1 MISIKNGKVFTTILV
16 LIAASAINAATLR
29 VSALDGP
36 YKTITAAIKDAKPGD
51 IVMITDNEVY
61 KEQVTIDST
70 KNGLTLTAETPLILK
85 SRPTVQWQDVAAQNP
100 KTCALAQD
108 EAASTGYEKAGTYFD
123 QCGALRVLRA
133 RGVIIDGIIIDGGG
147 AAPFV
152 NKGVWSG
159 PGCAGQSYDL
169 FHGNAA
175 LDLWISG
182 DITVRNCDIQNGYF
196 GINVKDR
203 NVRGIFAS
211 PNPSDISRQ
220 NIVPL
225 SGFGKT
231 GNHIFENNRIHN
243 NSWGMF
249 FESAWDLGSVIR
261 YNLFFENHHASGAIA
276 TQVKGMGSEGPKNQG
291 GAILFKDVALS
302 PIAIYNNTFWHNAI
316 NLAGQ
321 WQAGASHVVF
331 NNIFAQPLALWQ
343 TTWKTNP
350 VTSPFD
356 EPSIYSMETVY
367 AKQLKHNTFA
377 ANLQMDSANV
387 YIGFQVTDPDTKQP
401 VQSIPQHMPVKIP
414 VINNDLRAMESGGS
428 FTVKIPYSADTIDT
442 VIYTNNNQVFFP
454 GAKILGPNN
463 DKFPAD
469 ANNRWLEPK
478 FKSTDP
484 QSADFLVP
492 DWDDTVMKAI
502 IVDKGWPDAG
512 VRDAD
517 GTIADLGA
525 KPFNQQAFKDE
536 IVIKPT
542 KPVVINNGTA
552 TVSFNLYALTGS
564 MSNPVIKYVR
574 WMQDLPRDT
583 TAWGKQANS
592 GNVLNV
598 NRPGVLATPTLT
610 TTTVNIGLNT
620 ISFPVTQAGEYAY
633 LELIVEGKGS
643 SGETVTSAVGFLPYR
658 KLQSLFTVKLYPPDG
673 PMTTELTSVQVG
685 EPYRLQIVPV
695 DVKGSPITFGEIKET
710 QLSMVSPYDLLD
722 PDGKKIVITGVPI
735 PGGYTTPVM
744 FTKIPESG
752 WDIITANGIYYPV
765 ASEAGRAIMGTSAQ
779 INIKPGLP
787 AKILFDA
794 PPSKGLDMIYPG
806 IPYDVRLQVYDKY
819 DNKVKVK
826 TAVNLESKAPNKG
839 NIGGKPTA
847 MVDTDTNGVANFK
860 MDVGDEWKQFD
871 TIPIIGKLVS
881 VAGAEDN
888 AKLIIGKPKNKY
900 YIFFGDTAM
909 YDPKVIIPENTC
921 TGTRVPVQI
930 RASTN
935 GLDTLTDIINEFAIE
950 FNPTQIV
957 AYATDSDNDTVKIS
971 TAKLKKGVAKIY
983 IQALVAGSIRDGMV
997 TVSDVPGNTTKL
1009 QANSRK
1015 GINFTSCITSIK
1027 NASYTANNGNG
1038 VVDQLDIYYIKAL
1051 KETEIP
1057 DSVEIYWP
1065 TKADTRK
1072 MVKKANMKLDPK
1084 DSAHVIVTLPDP
1096 FPAGITAS
1104 AKQDLGISYW
1114 RNPTLTE
1121 TVTANFNISDKVG
1134 PIIKGAWL
1142 IERLTAG
1149 KSDTLIV
1156 AFSEFVQT
1164 DKVTGEALQL
1174 TTRGGIVLNVLSAT
1188 PMTDNRL
1195 KIAIENKG
1203 EDRAP
1208 KDGDSIKIYV
1218 DASGVSKVV
1227 DANGIV
1233 AHKDN
1238 RPVELVIQEIA
1249 PSIDTAGYYD
1259 VNGDGTVDQMTL
1271 KFNKKVKI
1279 GDQKYLAFFGS
1290 SIKTDTIYSA
1300 SASYINNDST
1310 RVALDLTGK
1319 FKGNADLKTSGD
1331 MTVTVESKRFSD
1343 IIKKKADDHAAPVII
1358 DTVWYYQGKIFKDGT
1373 KADDTLYVAFSEQLS
1388 SQPAS
1393 LVNAF
1398 KFSAKSGGE
1407 FTLSLVN
1414 ARQTTMKNQI
1424 TYEFLVKSVSGVKG
1438 VSSGDRATIKVDGKT
1453 SVVVDALNNAQ
1464 SIDPN
1469 RKAIIWV
1476 KEQPVEL
1483 NIRIGPSPFIAGGS
1497 DALTISVQPQASEDQ
1512 GVNTSVKI
1520 NIFDYLGNCVY
1531 IMSDELKSK
1540 DLKTFKWNGRN
1551 QKGRVVGMGTYLI
1564 VIKSKDNNKQI
1575 QTEEA
1580 HKIAVKSK

>member
-36 YKTITAAIKDAKPGD
+36 YKTIMAAIKDAKPGD
-51 IVMITDNEVY
+51 IVMITDAEVY

-70 KNGLTLTAETPLILK
+70 KNGLILTAENPLNSK
-85 SRPTVQWQDVAAQNP
+85 SRPTVLWQDVAAQNP

-108 EAASTGYEKAGTYFD
+108 EAASSGYEKAGTYFD

-133 RGVIIDGIIIDGGG
+133 RGVVIDGIIIDGGG
-147 AAPFV
+147 PAPFV
-152 NKGVWSG
+152 NKSVWSG

-175 LDLWISG
+175 LDLWIAG
-182 DITVRNCDIQNGYF
+182 DITIRNCDIQNGFF

-276 TQVKGMGSEGPKNQG
+276 TQVKGMGSEGANQNG

-302 PIAIYNNTFWHNAI
+302 PLGIYNNTFWHNAI
-316 NLAGQ
+316 NIAGQ

-343 TTWKTNP
+343 STWKTNP
-350 VTSPFD
+350 VTSPFN

-367 AKQLKHNTFA
+367 SKQLKHNTFA

-387 YIGFQVTDPDTKQP
+387 YIGFQVQDPDTKQP

-428 FTVKIPYSADTIDT
+428 FTVKIPYSADTVDT
-442 VIYTNNNQVFFP
+442 VIYTTNNQVFFP

-463 DKFPAD
+463 APFPTD

-484 QSADFLVP
+484 KSADFLVP
-492 DWDDTVMKAI
+492 DWDDSVMKAI

-525 KPFNQQAFKDE
+525 IPFNQQAFKDE

-552 TVSFNLYALTGS
+552 TVSFNLYAITGS
-564 MSNPVIKYVR
+564 MTNPVIKYVR

-583 TAWGKQANS
+583 TAWGKQANA
-592 GNVLNV
+592 GTALNITK
-598 NRPGVLATPTLT
+598 PGVLSTPTLT
-610 TTTVNIGLNT
+610 NSTITMGLNT
-620 ISFPVTQAGEYAY
+620 ITFPVTQTGEYAY

-643 SGETVTSAVGFLPYR
+643 SGETITSALGFLPYR
-658 KLQSLFTVKLYPPDG
+658 KLQSLFTVKLYPPEG
-673 PMTTELTSVQVG
+673 AMSSATELTSVQVG
-685 EPYRLQIVPV
+685 EPYRLQIIPV

-735 PGGYTTPVM
+735 PAGYTTPVM

-765 ASEAGRAIMGTSAQ
+765 AAEAGRAIMGTSAQ
-779 INIKPGLP
+779 INIKPGAP

-794 PPSKGLDMIYPG
+794 PPSKGLDKIFPG
-806 IPYDVRLQVYDKY
+806 TPYDVKLQVFDKY
-819 DNKVKVK
+819 DNKVKTV
-826 TAVNLESKAPNKG
+826 TAVKLESQDKDNG
-839 NIGGKPTA
+839 D
-847 MVDTDTNGVANFK
+847 VDGASQVNTDTSGVASLRMKVTN
-860 MDVGDEWKQFD
+860 GDIND
-871 TIPIIGKLVS
+871 TIRIIGTLVS
-881 VAGAEDN
+881 VAGATDN
-888 AKLIIGKPKNKY
+888 AKLIVGKPKNRY
-900 YIFFGDTAM
+900 FIFFGDTVM
-909 YDPKVIIPENTC
+909 YDAKAIIPENTC
-921 TGTRVPVQI
+921 TGMRVPVQI

-935 GLDTLTDIINEFAIE
+935 GLDTLTDVVNEFTIE
-950 FNPTQIV
+950 FNPSQIV
-957 AYATDSDNDTVKIS
+957 AYATDSENDTTKITS
-971 TAKLKKGVAKIY
+971 AKLKKGIAKIY
-983 IQALVAGSIRDGMV
+983 IQALVAGSIRDGMITV
-997 TVSDVPGNTTKL
+997 TDVAGGAVRV
-1009 QANSRK
+1009 QAGSRK
-1015 GINFTSCITSIK
+1015 GINFTSCITTIK
-1027 NASYTANNGNG
+1027 TASYTANNGNG
-1038 VVDQLDIYYIKAL
+1038 AVDQLDIYYVKAL

-1065 TKADTRK
+1065 TKTDVRK
-1072 MVKKANMKLDPK
+1072 MVKKTNMKI
-1084 DSAHVIVTLPDP
+1084 DSQDSTHVIVTLPEP
-1096 FPAGITAS
+1096 FTAGITTS
-1104 AKQDLGISYW
+1104 ATQDLGISYW

-1121 TVTANFNISDKVG
+1121 TVTANFKITDKVG

-1156 AFSEFVQT
+1156 AFSEFVPN

-1174 TTRGGIVLNVLSAT
+1174 TTRGGIVLNALSAT
-1188 PMTDNRL
+1188 PMSDNRL

-1203 EDRAP
+1203 DDKAP
-1208 KDGDSIKIYV
+1208 KEGDSLKIYV

-1238 RPVELVIQEIA
+1238 RPVELIIQEIA

-1259 VNGDGTVDQMTL
+1259 LNADGTVDQITL

-1279 GDQKYLAFFGS
+1279 GDQKYLAFFGN
-1290 SIKTDTIYSA
+1290 SIKTDTIQST
-1300 SASYINNDST
+1300 SASYINGDST

-1319 FKGNADLKTSGD
+1319 FKGAEFKTSGD
-1331 MTVTVESKRFSD
+1331 MTVTVESKRFSE

-1358 DTVWYYQGKIFKDGT
+1358 DTVWYYQGKIFEDGT
-1373 KADDTLYVAFSEQLS
+1373 KADDTLYVTFSEQLS
-1388 SQPAS
+1388 TQPAG

-1398 KFSAKSGGE
+1398 KFSTKSGSE
-1407 FTLSLVN
+1407 YTLSLAN
-1414 ARQTTMKNQI
+1414 ARQTTRKNLI
-1424 TYEFLVKSVSGVKG
+1424 VYEFIVKSVTGTASAAN
-1438 VSSGDRATIKVDGKT
+1438 GDRVTIKVDNKS
-1453 SVVVDALNNAQ
+1453 SVVIDALTNAQ
-1464 SIDPN
+1464 GNDAN
-1469 RKAIIWV
+1469 RKALIWV
-1476 KEQPVEL
+1476 KETPV
-1483 NIRIGPSPFIAGGS
+1483 IMSIKVGPSPFIPGS
-1497 DALTISVQPQASEDQ
+1497 ANLSILIQPRVNLDKPI
-1512 GVNTSVKI
+1512 NTSVKI
-1520 NIFDYLGNCVY
+1520 MIFDYLGNNVY
-1531 IMSDELKSK
+1531 SMNSSISSKELKEI
-1540 DLKTFKWNGRN
+1540 KWDGRN
-1551 QKGRVVGMGTYLI
+1551 KKGRLVGIGTYMI
-1564 VIKSKDNNKQI
+1564 VI
-1575 QTEEA
+1575 QTEDLTTSAKQEQVR
-1580 HKIAVKSK
+1580 KIAVKRE

>member
-1 MISIKNGKVFTTILV
+1 MISIKNGKVFTAILV
-16 LIAASAINAATLR
+16 LFAASAINAATLR

-36 YKTITAAIKDAKPGD
+36 YKTIMAAVKDAKQGD
-51 IVMITDNEVY
+51 IVMITDAEVY

-70 KNGLTLTAETPLILK
+70 KNGLTLTSETPLNLK
-85 SRPTVQWQDVAAQNP
+85 SRPTIQWQDIAAQNP

-108 EAASTGYEKAGTYFD
+108 EAASAGYEKAGTYFD
-123 QCGALRVLRA
+123 QGGALRVLRA
-133 RGVIIDGIIIDGGG
+133 RGVIIDGLIIDGVA

-152 NKGVWSG
+152 NKSVWSG
-159 PGCAGQSYDL
+159 PGCAGQAFDL

-196 GINVKDR
+196 GIYIKDR

-211 PNPSDISRQ
+211 PNPSDIAKQ

-243 NSWGMF
+243 SSWGMF

-261 YNLFFENHHASGAIA
+261 YNLFYENHHANGTLA
-276 TQVKGMGSEGPKNQG
+276 TQVAKNMGSEGANQVG

-302 PIAIYNNTFWHNAI
+302 PLAIYNNTFWHNAI

-350 VTSPFD
+350 VTSPFN

-367 AKQLKHNTFA
+367 AKQLKCNTFA

-428 FTVKIPYSADTIDT
+428 FTVQIPYSADTVDS
-442 VIYTNNNQVFFP
+442 VIYTTNNQVFFP

-463 DKFPAD
+463 APFPAD

-484 QSADFLVP
+484 KSVDFLVP
-492 DWDDTVMKAI
+492 DWDDSVMKAI
-502 IVDKGWPDAG
+502 IVDKGWPAANI
-512 VRDAD
+512 RDPD
-517 GTIADLGA
+517 GTPADLGA
-525 KPFNQQAFKDE
+525 IPLNQQAFKDE

-552 TVSFNLYALTGS
+552 TVSFNLYAITGTMTS
-564 MSNPVIKYVR
+564 PTIKYVR

-592 GNVLNV
+592 GTALNITK
-598 NRPGVLATPTLT
+598 PGVLSTPVLT
-610 TTTVNIGLNT
+610 SSTVSIGLNT
-620 ISFPVTQAGEYAY
+620 ISFPVTQTGEYAY

-658 KLQSLFTVKLYPPDG
+658 KLQSLFTVKLYPPG
-673 PMTTELTSVQVG
+673 AATTPANELTSVQVG
-685 EPYRLQIVPV
+685 ESYQLQIVPV
-695 DVKGSPITFGEIKET
+695 DVKGSPITFGEVKET

-722 PDGKKIVITGVPI
+722 PDGKKIVINGVPI
-735 PGGYTTPVM
+735 PGGYTTTVM

-765 ASEAGRAIMGTSAQ
+765 AAEAGRAIMGTSAQ

-794 PPSKGLDMIYPG
+794 PPSKGLDKIYPG
-806 IPYDVRLQVYDKY
+806 QPYDVKLQVYDKY

-826 TAVNLESKAPNKG
+826 TDVKLESKNPDKG
-839 NIGGKPTA
+839 D
-847 MVDTDTNGVANFK
+847 VDGASQVTTDTNGVASLK
-860 MDVGDEWKQFD
+860 MKVTNGDIND
-871 TIPIIGKLVS
+871 TIKIVGTLVS
-881 VAGAEDN
+881 VPGATDD
-888 AKLIIGKPKNKY
+888 AKLIVGKPKNRY
-900 YIFFGDTAM
+900 FIFYGDTAM

-921 TGTRVPVQI
+921 TEVRIPVQI

-935 GLDTLTDIINEFAIE
+935 GLDTLTDINNEFTIE
-950 FNPTQIV
+950 FTPPQIV
-957 AYATDSDNDTVKIS
+957 AYATGSETDITKIT
-971 TAKLKKGVAKIY
+971 TAKLKKGIAKIY
-983 IQALVAGSIRDGMV
+983 IQPSVAASIKNGMISV
-997 TVSDVPGNTTKL
+997 TDVPGSAVKVLTQT
-1009 QANSRK
+1009 RT
-1015 GINFTSCITSIK
+1015 GINFMSCVTPIK

-1038 VVDQLDIYYIKAL
+1038 AVDQLDIYYQNAI

-1057 DSVEIYWP
+1057 DSVELYWP
-1065 TKADTRK
+1065 TKQDTRK
-1072 MVKKANMKLDPK
+1072 MVKKTNMSLDPK
-1084 DSAHVIVTLPDP
+1084 DSTHVIVSLPET
-1096 FPAGITAS
+1096 FPAGITSS
-1104 AKQDLGISYW
+1104 ATQDLGVAYW
-1114 RNPTLTE
+1114 RAPTP
-1121 TVTANFNISDKVG
+1121 FKISDKVG

-1142 IERLTAG
+1142 IERLIAG

-1156 AFSEFVQT
+1156 AFSEFIPNE
-1164 DKVTGEALQL
+1164 KVTGEALQL

-1195 KIAIENKG
+1195 KIVIENKG
-1203 EDRAP
+1203 EDKAP

-1218 DASGVSKVV
+1218 DASGLSKIV
-1227 DANGIV
+1227 DANGIA

-1238 RPVELVIQEIA
+1238 RPVEIIIQEIA
-1249 PSIDTAGYYD
+1249 PSVDTAGYYD
-1259 VNGDGTVDQMTL
+1259 VNADGTVDQITL

-1279 GDQKYLAFFGS
+1279 GDQKYIAFFGN
-1290 SIKTDTIYSA
+1290 SIKTDTLYNT

-1319 FKGNADLKTSGD
+1319 FKGNVDMKTSGD
-1331 MTVTVESKRFSD
+1331 MTITVESKRFSD
-1343 IIKKKADDHAAPVII
+1343 VIKKKADDHAAPVIV
-1358 DTVWYYQGKIFKDGT
+1358 DTVWYYQGKVFKDGT
-1373 KADDTLYVAFSEQLS
+1373 KADDTLYVTFSEPLS
-1388 SQPAS
+1388 SKAEN
-1393 LVNAF
+1393 LLNAF
-1398 KFSAKSGGE
+1398 KYFSTKNGVE
-1407 FTLSLVN
+1407 FTLSL
-1414 ARQTTMKNQI
+1414 AYSRQISIKNQI
-1424 TYEFLVKSVSGVKG
+1424 AYEFLVKNVSGVKG
-1438 VSSGDRATIKVDGKT
+1438 VVSGDRAMVKVDNKT
-1453 SVVVDALNNAQ
+1453 SAVVDALNNAQ
-1464 SIDPN
+1464 GIDPN

-1483 NIRIGPSPFIAGGS
+1483 NISIGPSPFIAGLS
-1497 DALTISVQPQASEDQ
+1497 DLTIAIQPQVTEDQ

-1520 NIFDYLGNCVY
+1520 NIFDNLGNCVY
-1531 IMSDELKSK
+1531 TTTDELKSK
-1540 DLKTFKWNGRN
+1540 DLKKINWNGRN

-1564 VIKSKDNNKQI
+1564 VIKSKDNNKKTQS
-1575 QTEEA
+1575 EET
-1580 HKIAVKSK
+1580 HKIAVKTTQE